1 MAQMSGLTI
10 RQHERE
16 TLALRAEFVVA
27 DTHRAQVRFA
37 SMSGAAEPHVT
48 RGTASDISTGGMGLI
63 CPQFVPR
70 MCEGTIRIYHPRPV
84 STASDG
90 TPVYD
95 VCFEHRA
102 KVRRVT
108 LNSHDPTYAL
118 GTAFVD
124 PEPDIETRV
133 ADVLKLAAE
142 AAKMKESEGG
152 VHG

>member
-27 DTHRAQVRFA
+27 DVHRAQVRFS

-48 RGTASDISTGGMGLI
+48 RGTASDISTGGMGLV

-70 MCEGTIRIYHPRPV
+70 MCEGSIRIYHPKPV
-84 STASDG
+84 STAADG
-90 TPVYD
+90 TPVYE

-102 KVRRVT
+102 KVRRVS
-108 LNSHDPTYAL
+108 LASHEPSYAL
-118 GTAFVD
+118 GTAFLD
-124 PEPDIETRV
+124 PEPGIEERV
-133 ADVLKLAAE
+133 AAVLALAAE
-142 AAKMKESEGG
+142 AGGMSTTEGG
-152 VHG
+152 VRG